1 MSAAMSTLHWHEVAP
16 RDGLQNEATLLTLE
30 QKLELMRHLVAA
42 QPASIEVT
50 SFVRPDR
57 VPQLADAAELCH
69 ALAEQ
74 PWAQQARAD
83 GMRFTGLVA
92 NQRGL
97 DRLLEAGLDS
107 VTLLVS
113 ATDAHS
119 QSNVGMSRTRAAEL
133 AQQLIHQAKASGLY
147 VRAYVS
153 MAYVCPFDG
162 VVPPEP
168 VLELMQNFLQWG
180 ADLILPADTLGAA
193 EPQMV
198 QSLLEQAQALMPQAE
213 LGLHM
218 HNTHGRALENCQVG
232 WQLGLRHFDAAAAG
246 TGGCPF
252 APGAA
257 GNLSSSSLLKW
268 AAAAGAEVPCKP
280 AADGDV
286 QTANHNLA
294 AAESLLRKLLQA

>member
-1 MSAAMSTLHWHEVAP
+1 MGAAMKDSSSNGIGNSLLWHEVSP
-16 RDGLQNEATLLTLE
+16 RDGLQNEAQILTLE

-42 QPASIEVT
+42 KPASIEVT

-57 VPQLADAAELCH
+57 VPQLADAAELCA
-69 ALAEQ
+69 ALRDQ
-74 PWAQQARAD
+74 PWFQEARRD
-83 GMRFTGLVA
+83 GIGFTGLVA

-119 QSNVGMSRTRAAEL
+119 QSNVGMDRAKAEKL
-133 AQQLIHQAKASGLY
+133 AQQLIEHAKADGLF

-153 MAYVCPFDG
+153 MAFHCPFDG
-162 VVPPEP
+162 AVPLAP
-168 VLELMQNFLQWG
+168 VLDLMQQFEQWG

-193 EPQMV
+193 YPAEITN
-198 QSLLEQAQALMPQAE
+198 LLVEARRLMPQAE
-213 LGLHM
+213 FGMHL
-218 HNTHGRALENCQVG
+218 HNTHGRALENCAAA
-232 WQLGLRHFDAAAAG
+232 WELGVRHVDAAAGG

-257 GNLSSSSLLKW
+257 GNLNSAKLLEW
-268 AAAAGAEVPCKP
+268 AAANGADPLLPNP
-280 AADGDV
+280 AL
-286 QTANHNLA
+286 Q
-294 AAESLLRKLLQA
+294 AAEALLRESL